1 MEGYHLIQD
10 LAVIL
15 AVAGAAGWVCQ
26 RTGLSVVVGFLVAG
40 MIIGP
45 HTPPF
50 ALVTDVERVDTLAQ
64 LGLVFLMF
72 SIGLQL
78 SLRKLRRLGF
88 GLLAATFAGAL
99 GVYQLCRL
107 AALAMGWSAS
117 EGLFLAG
124 MLMVSSS
131 AIISKIL
138 RETGT
143 NHERAGQL
151 AMGVTVLEDVVA
163 VVMLTLL
170 NSLVHFGRAE
180 GAGVSQT
187 LLLLGAFVVSAGIVG
202 LLLVP
207 WFLRRMSVAAEEEL
221 QTMLMGGLLLGL
233 AVVAQAAGYSLALG
247 AFLLGTIVAETPH
260 RHQVERTFAGMR
272 DIFSAVFFVAIGM
285 QIDLALLGRETILIL
300 GVAAMAILVR
310 PLAISGGLLL
320 TGVPLKTAV
329 RTGLSVSPIGEF
341 SFIIAQ
347 LGVTAAVVPPRFYPL
362 AVGVSLVTA
371 LVAPL
376 VMRRAEAIAGAV
388 EARQP
393 PWLADW
399 IRVYQSWLEN
409 LARRQEANVVW
420 RLSRPRVVQVG
431 LGALFV
437 TGVVVFSGQLFGAVE
452 RAMSGGAVP
461 GAWLQL
467 GFWTA
472 LTLVILAPLVAI
484 WRNLSAVAL
493 LYAEI
498 STLGQENAARLRP
511 LIETGFK
518 LLAAGAIYLWLS
530 AILPAEGTARW
541 LLGVSGLVAL
551 LAIILL
557 RRKLIR
563 WHSELEVELA
573 AAIERGES
581 RMTAT
586 TAPWLQAHGEWNLQ
600 MIDCTLP
607 DLADCR
613 GRTIAALALRSR
625 YGCSVVGIERQGYMI
640 PLPTPDTALFP
651 RDKVLLLGTSEQVRA
666 GHEALSSVSL
676 EVGEGSDITEVRM
689 EVMEIPA
696 GSPAAGRRLV
706 EITPAQRHGVQIAG
720 VQRHG
725 AKILNPSGQEELH
738 AGDRI
743 LAFGTPD
750 QIRDFSGWLWEKAPE
765 AERDNAALAL

>member
-26 RTGLSVVVGFLVAG
+26 RMGLSVVVGFLVAG
-40 MIIGP
+40 MVIGP

-143 NHERAGQL
+143 NHERSGQL

-163 VVMLTLL
+163 VVMLTIL
-170 NSLVHFGRAE
+170 NSLVHFGRAG

-187 LLLLGAFVVSAGIVG
+187 LLLLGAFVALAGIVG

-221 QTMLMGGLLLGL
+221 QTLLMGGLLLGL

-272 DIFSAVFFVAIGM
+272 DVFSAVFFVAIGM
-285 QIDLALLGRETILIL
+285 QIDPALLGRETFLIL
-300 GVAAMAILVR
+300 GVAAMALLVR

-320 TGVPLKTAV
+320 TGVPVKTAV

-376 VMRRAEAIAGAV
+376 VMRRAEAIAGAI

-452 RAMSGGAVP
+452 RWMSGGAVP
-461 GAWLQL
+461 GVWLQL
-467 GFWTA
+467 GFWTV

-498 STLGQENAARLRP
+498 STRGQENAARLRP

-573 AAIERGES
+573 AAIERGDS

-666 GHEALSSVSL
+666 AHEALTSVSL

-696 GSPAAGRRLV
+696 GSPAAGRRLG

-725 AKILNPSGQEELH
+725 AKTLNPSGQEELRT
-738 AGDRI
+738 GDRI

-750 QIRDFSGWLWEKAPE
+750 QIRKFSVWLWEKGPDQNGEGAT
-765 AERDNAALAL
+765 LAL